1 MIHYIKVVVC
11 LLVCLEGVY
20 PQAGSVVIRSLV
32 LEGNEHV
39 SMNDV
44 LFIIRQRPPKFF
56 FRHPKFEPRLL
67 KLDALT
73 LKSFYHSKG
82 FLDVKIDESY
92 SVEDIYA
99 DIIYTINEGKQ
110 YYLSKVDV
118 IGNSLISDERIKEI
132 LGLHISKPYNP
143 VGINENIFLLEN
155 EYHRMGKLF
164 LSVTV
169 QDVVTDSINVTV
181 KIDEGK
187 YIYIQKTF
195 LEKIGSIDS
204 SLIWRELTYGEGDLY
219 SKPDMDNTSRKL
231 REMGVF
237 SMANMIPVKVADSDS
252 LVNMDIEFRI

>member
-1 MIHYIKVVVC
+1 MFESFSI
-11 LLVCLEGVY
+11 
-20 PQAGSVVIRSLV
+20 IRSLV
-32 LEGNEHV
+32 LECNDHV
-39 SMNDV
+39 SINEV

-82 FLDVKIDESY
+82 FLDVEVDESY

-99 DIIYTINEGKQ
+99 DIVYTIDEGKQ

-118 IGNSLISDERIKEI
+118 IGNSLIPDERIKEI

-143 VGINENIFLLEN
+143 VGINDNINLLEN

-169 QDVVTDSINVTV
+169 QDAITDSIKVTV
-181 KIDEGK
+181 NIDEGK
-187 YIYIQKTF
+187 YFYIQKTF

-204 SLIWRELTYGEGDLY
+204 SLIW
-219 SKPDMDNTSRKL
+219 
-231 REMGVF
+231 
-237 SMANMIPVKVADSDS
+237 
-252 LVNMDIEFRI
+252 